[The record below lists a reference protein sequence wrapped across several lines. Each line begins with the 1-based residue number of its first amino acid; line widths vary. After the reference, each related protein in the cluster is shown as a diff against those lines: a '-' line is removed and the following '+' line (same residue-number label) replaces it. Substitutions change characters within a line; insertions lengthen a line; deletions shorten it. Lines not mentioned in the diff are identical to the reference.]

1 MVSIPYQ
8 LNTALT
14 PNRKQMMGL
23 VASSA
28 MNQPFL
34 WSIAVS
40 ARDMLNIFN
49 TPIWDHFSLVC
60 FVSCGKP
67 NKKST
72 SSVELFL
79 GETIVYFE
87 DPTNRRLSHLEIDYP
102 HSPLEFYI
110 AFSTELVS
118 QIPSTL
124 VFFPIPSG
132 KLSHNYG
139 KSPFSMGKSTISMV
153 IFNSCVK
160 LPEGKS
166 HKNPIKIPF
175 SIAILT

>member
-72 SSVELFL
+72 SSVELFW

-124 VFFPIPSG
+124 VFFLYPLVNFHITMENHHFQWENPLFLWSFPIAV
-132 KLSHNYG
+132 LNYQR
-139 KSPFSMGKSTISMV
+139 V
-153 IFNSCVK
+153 
-160 LPEGKS
+160 
-166 HKNPIKIPF
+166 NPIKIPLK
-175 SIAILT
+175 SHVQ